1 MNFKPIIFS
10 SNKLLNRLLI
20 ILIFFISLLISTSFI
35 LFNRDSRKN
44 DLIKLLITIY
54 ISILNKFN
62 YPLLKGETL
71 FNFSNRISL
80 DLPKISPQLIEIS
93 NLYNKYRFSK
103 KNSLNENLNII
114 ISLVNLKIQVF
125 IYIAIKSNNKTSKT

>member
-1 MNFKPIIFS
+1 
-10 SNKLLNRLLI
+10 
-20 ILIFFISLLISTSFI
+20 
-35 LFNRDSRKN
+35 
-44 DLIKLLITIY
+44 
-54 ISILNKFN
+54 LNKFN